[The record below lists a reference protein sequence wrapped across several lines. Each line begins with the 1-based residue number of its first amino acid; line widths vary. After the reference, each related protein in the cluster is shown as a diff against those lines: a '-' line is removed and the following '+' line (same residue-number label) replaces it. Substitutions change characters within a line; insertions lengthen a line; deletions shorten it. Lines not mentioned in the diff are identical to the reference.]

1 MYGARSVPE
10 MSRTGRHRAGLPP
23 DAAGGSSTSED
34 IEARLLG
41 QRRSMR
47 PREVSAKAS
56 VSLVSARKLWHA
68 LGFPKAGDEDTVF
81 TDADLTAL
89 RSVATLVREGAFDE
103 PTALAMTRAFAR
115 TTDRLAVWQT
125 QLVAESMGERAS
137 SPGTRAVPDPV
148 TARAAARKLADLADD
163 LEPLLIYA
171 WRRHLAAAV
180 LRMLSDSEPAQHDSG
195 VVRCVGFADLVAFTH
210 LVRHVSE
217 RELAQMVQR
226 FDALASDVVTAHS
239 GRVIK
244 TVGDEVFFVAMG
256 AGPAAAIG
264 LDLVQAMAEDDL
276 LPDVRVGMASGHVVS
291 RLGDVFGTTVNR
303 ASRLTAAARPG
314 TVLVDDA
321 LAASLTILSGFEMSP
336 MRRRT
341 LRGIGPVTP
350 WTLRRADPNGRRAM
364 MGVDAAGDDGGNVAD
379 NDREIRGVWPMSEL
393 SSPTRPLVRIT
404 RHGPGGHIAE
414 LALDRPEAMN
424 AVSTQMARELGSAC
438 EELSAD
444 PGVSVVLVTST
455 SPKAFCVGADL
466 KERHAF
472 TDADLMAQRP
482 LARAAYS
489 GVLNLPMP
497 TIAVVE
503 GFALGGGLE
512 IALSCDLIIA
522 GSGAVVGLPE
532 VSVGVIPGGGG
543 TQLLTRRIGWSRAA
557 GMIFTARR
565 MSAAGAAALGVV
577 DEVLAAGHALQ
588 RGLELAAQIAA
599 NSPVGLRQAKRA
611 MRLGGDVD
619 LATGLEVEDGCWR
632 ATAFS
637 SDRAE
642 GVAAFAEK
650 RPARWSGHE
659 AEDGSTM
666 RS

>member
-1 MYGARSVPE
+1 MNRA
-10 MSRTGRHRAGLPP
+10 GRHRASL
-23 DAAGGSSTSED
+23 AADTVGGPLAGED

-41 QRRSMR
+41 QRRWMGR
-47 PREVSAKAS
+47 REVSTKAS
-56 VSLVSARKLWHA
+56 VSLLSARKLWQA
-68 LGFPKAGDEDTVF
+68 LGFPNVRDEDTVF

-89 RSVATLVREGAFDE
+89 RSVATLVRDGVFDE

-125 QLVAESMGERAS
+125 QLIAESMGALAT
-137 SPGTRAVPDPV
+137 SPDTRAVPDPV
-148 TARAAARKLADLADD
+148 TAHAAATKLTDIADD

-171 WRRHLAAAV
+171 WRRHLTAAI
-180 LRMLSDSEPAQHDSG
+180 LRMVSDSEPGQDDSG
-195 VVRCVGFADLVAFTH
+195 VVRCVGFADLVSFTH

-226 FDALASDVVTAHS
+226 FEALASDIVTAHS

-244 TVGDEVFFVAMG
+244 TVGDEVLFVAMG

-264 LDLVQAMAEDDL
+264 LDLVQAMADDDL
-276 LPDVRVGMASGHVVS
+276 LPDVRVGMASGQVVS

-303 ASRLTAAARPG
+303 ASRLTAVARPR

-321 LAASLTILSGFEMSP
+321 LAASLTRVSGYEMSP
-336 MRRRT
+336 MRRRM
-341 LRGIGPVTP
+341 LRGIGTVTP
-350 WTLRRADPNGRRAM
+350 WTLRRADQAGRRGM
-364 MGVDAAGDDGGNVAD
+364 MGADAADNVEDDTADKDGETRGDLS
-379 NDREIRGVWPMSEL
+379 MTEL
-393 SSPTRPLVRIT
+393 SSPTRPMVTIT
-404 RHGPGGHIAE
+404 RHGPGGRVAE

-424 AVSTQMARELGSAC
+424 AVSTQMARELGAAC
-438 EELSAD
+438 AELSAD
-444 PGVSVVLVTST
+444 QGVSVVVVTST

-466 KERHAF
+466 KERHSF
-472 TDADLMAQRP
+472 TDADLFAQRP
-482 LARAAYS
+482 LARAAYN

-522 GSGAVVGLPE
+522 GSAAVVGLPE

-565 MSAAGAAALGVV
+565 MSAAEAAALGVV
-577 DEVLAAGHALQ
+577 DEVLEAGSGRA

-611 MRLGGDVD
+611 MRLGGGVD

-632 ATAFS
+632 ASAFS

-650 RPARWSGHE
+650 RPARWSEFE
-659 AEDGSTM
+659 ADDGLTM